1 MHYYKHDHHTG
12 MNPKWRGIA
21 AERGVRPLDV
31 YGIWS
36 LLLEHASRQQDRGSV
51 AQFSAADIAAQYDLE
66 KSDVEAILTEFEARG
81 MIANGRVAN
90 WDWYQRDLST
100 ARVQKHR
107 EERRAVDEGAGSP
120 GGDDPAPERAQGTE
134 TEVQRD
140 ETDVKRDETDVKRP
154 KTQKNKSNS
163 KTPPLPPLRSGS
175 SMAAGSKKICRHRTG
190 RTLARAL
197 VRRYPKPSA
206 RNESTTWSFSR

>member
-21 AERGVRPLDV
+21 VERGVRPLDV
-31 YGIWS
+31 YGLWS

-100 ARVQKHR
+100 PRVQKHR
-107 EERRAVDEGAGSP
+107 EERRAAGEGAGSP
-120 GGDDPAPERAQGTE
+120 GGNDPAPKRAQGAE
-134 TEVQRD
+134 TE
-140 ETDVKRDETDVKRP
+140 VKRDETDMEHSETP
-154 KTQKNKSNS
+154 ETQKNKSKS
-163 KTPPLPPLRSGS
+163 ESPPLTP
-175 SMAAGSKKICRHRTG
+175 AAQCRRW
-190 RTLARAL
+190 R
-197 VRRYPKPSA
+197 
-206 RNESTTWSFSR
+206 

>member
-12 MNPKWRGIA
+12 TNPKWRGIA

-31 YGIWS
+31 YGIWN

-66 KSDVEAILTEFEARG
+66 KSDVEAILSEFEARG
-81 MIANGRVAN
+81 MIAEGRVAN

-107 EERRAVDEGAGSP
+107 EERRAASEG
-120 GGDDPAPERAQGTE
+120 
-134 TEVQRD
+134 
-140 ETDVKRDETDVKRP
+140 
-154 KTQKNKSNS
+154 
-163 KTPPLPPLRSGS
+163 
-175 SMAAGSKKICRHRTG
+175 G
-190 RTLARAL
+190 RFAR
-197 VRRYPKPSA
+197 R
-206 RNESTTWSFSR
+206 

>member
-12 MNPKWRGIA
+12 TNPKWRGIA

-31 YGIWS
+31 YGIWN

-51 AQFSAADIAAQYDLE
+51 AQFSAADIAAQYDLK

-81 MIANGRVAN
+81 MIAEGRVAN

-107 EERRAVDEGAGSP
+107 EERRAASEGAGSP
-120 GGDDPAPERAQGTE
+120 GGDDPAPERAQGAE
-134 TEVQRD
+134 TK
-140 ETDVKRDETDVKRP
+140 VKRDETDVKRP
-154 KTQKNKSNS
+154 KRRRTRVRVRV
-163 KTPPLPPLRSGS
+163 PPLPPRRSGS
-175 SMAAGSKKICRHRTG
+175 SMAVRCKKILRRRRG
-190 RTLARAL
+190 RPLTRAL
-197 VRRYPKPSA
+197 VRRYPKPSSKS
-206 RNESTTWSFSR
+206 ESMTWSFSR

>member
-107 EERRAVDEGAGSP
+107 EERRAASEGAGSP
-120 GGDDPAPERAQGTE
+120 GGDDPAPERAQGAE
-134 TEVQRD
+134 TK
-140 ETDVKRDETDVKRP
+140 VKRDETEVKRSETP
-154 KTQKNKSNS
+154 GTQKNKSKS
-163 KTPPLPPLRSGS
+163 KTPPLTPP
-175 SMAAGSKKICRHRTG
+175 AAE
-190 RTLARAL
+190 AR
-197 VRRYPKPSA
+197 RWR
-206 RNESTTWSFSR
+206 